1 MRFTL
6 SFLLIS
12 LNLSVCY
19 AWQFPSE
26 EWHRGEIILT
36 DLTVRKGELKYDL
49 EREAVQIR
57 ANDKTET
64 YDASQISSFVFIQKS
79 ANALRTFYSIPY
91 KTESGYTRPI
101 FFERFVEGKM
111 TLLGREYVATTSLNN
126 GLTGRSSFRN
136 NNYSNPYGNGPTTRN
151 FLAFKLYFA
160 NDKGQI
166 FESTGRTKDVITYF
180 DDNQT
185 ELKKYIK
192 KEKLKLDELPDV
204 AKLVRHYNND
214 LS

>member
-12 LNLSVCY
+12 LNWSICV

-26 EWHRGEIILT
+26 EWHQGEIILT
-36 DLTVRKGELKYDL
+36 DLTVRKGELKYNLD
-49 EREAVQIR
+49 REAVQIR
-57 ANDKTET
+57 ANNRTET
-64 YDASQISSFVFIQKS
+64 YDASQISSFVFIQKKS
-79 ANALRTFYSIPY
+79 NSLRTFYSVPY

-101 FFERFVEGKM
+101 FFERFIEGKM
-111 TLLGREYVATTSLNN
+111 TLLGREFIATRSLNN
-126 GLTGRSSFRN
+126 GLTSRSNFRN
-136 NNYSNPYGNGPTTRN
+136 SFNNPYGANIPTAT
-151 FLAFKLYFA
+151 FLAYKFYFA

-166 FESTGRTKDVITYF
+166 FESTGRTKDIVDYF
-180 DDNQT
+180 EDNHN
-185 ELKKYIK
+185 ELKKFIK
-192 KEKLKLDELPDV
+192 KEKLKLDELNDV

>member
-12 LNLSVCY
+12 LNLSICF

-26 EWHRGEIILT
+26 EWHQGEIILN
-36 DLTVRKGELKYDL
+36 DLTVRKGELKYNLD
-49 EREAVQIR
+49 REAVQIR
-57 ANDKTET
+57 AFDKTET
-64 YDASQISSFVFIQKS
+64 YDASQISSFIFIQLN

-91 KTESGYTRPI
+91 KTESGYVRPI

-111 TLLGREYVATTSLNN
+111 TLLGREYIATTTLSN
-126 GLTGRSSFRN
+126 GISSRSNFRN
-136 NNYSNPYGNGPTTRN
+136 SFDNIYGNGPTTTN

-166 FESTGRTKDVITYF
+166 FESNGRTKDILTYF
-180 DDNQT
+180 SDNQE

-192 KEKLKLDELPDV
+192 KEKLKLDELADV
-204 AKLVRHYNND
+204 AKLVRHYNG

>member
-12 LNLSVCY
+12 LNLSVCF

-26 EWHRGEIILT
+26 EWHRGEIILN
-36 DLTVRKGELKYDL
+36 DLSVRKGELKYDL
-49 EREAVQIR
+49 DREAVQIR
-57 ANDKTET
+57 ANNRTET

-79 ANALRTFYSIPY
+79 ANALRTFYSVPY
-91 KTESGYTRPI
+91 KTESGYIRPI
-101 FFERFVEGKM
+101 FFERFIEGKM
-111 TLLGREYVATTSLNN
+111 TLLGREYVAVTSLNN
-126 GLTGRSSFRN
+126 GLTGRSNFRN
-136 NNYSNPYGNGPTTRN
+136 GFNNPNGFNVPTTT

-166 FESTGRTKDVITYF
+166 FESTGRTKDIVSYF
-180 DDNQT
+180 EDNHN
-185 ELKKYIK
+185 ELKNFIK
-192 KEKLKLDELPDV
+192 KEKLKLDELADV

>member
-1 MRFTL
+1 MRFSLT
-6 SFLLIS
+6 FLLIF
-12 LNLSVCY
+12 LNISVGL

-26 EWHRGEIILT
+26 EWHRGEVVLN
-36 DLTVRKGELKYDL
+36 DLTVRKGELKYNL
-49 EREAVQIR
+49 EREAVQLR
-57 ANDKTET
+57 ANDRTET
-64 YDASQISSFVFIQKS
+64 YDASQISSFVFIQKNAS
-79 ANALRTFYSIPY
+79 ALRVFYSIPY
-91 KTESGYTRPI
+91 KTETGYVRPI

-111 TLLGREYVATTSLNN
+111 TLLGREYIATTTFTN
-126 GLTGRSSFRN
+126 GMSTRTGFRN
-136 NNYSNPYGNGPTTRN
+136 SFDNQYGSNPSTTN

-160 NDKGQI
+160 NDKGEI
-166 FESTGRTKDVITYF
+166 FESNGRAKDVVYYF
-180 DDNQT
+180 EDKHS